1 MPPPV
6 KSLES
11 FRRCRLLL
19 MNFGDATG
27 GMDLS
32 QSWKRFSTAEKPA
45 FFPFKKSRS
54 RAYSRPMSIPLDD
67 IRIDNLR
74 QLIAPTILMEEV
86 PVSPEA
92 AETVSSSRKEIA
104 DILSGRDNRLLV
116 VVGPCSIHDPEAA
129 LEYAERLAEVN
140 KEVKDDLLLI
150 MRVYFEKPRTTVG
163 WKGLINDPHLD
174 ESFDINE
181 GLAIAR
187 KLLLGI
193 VEKGIAAGTEFL
205 DTISPQFYADLI
217 SWGAI
222 GARTTECQLHRE
234 LASGLSMPVGF
245 KNGTGGNF
253 QIAVDAIQAANHPHR
268 FLSVTKSGDSAI
280 VSTKGNEDCHIIL
293 RGGKTGPN
301 YDRESVAAVRDALE
315 AKGLDPAIMID
326 CSHANSGKDYHN
338 QPGVCAEIGAQVA
351 AGDGSIR
358 AVMIESHLSEG
369 AQKLKPDLEELEYGV
384 SVTDSCVSWETTV
397 AMLDQLATDVRKRRA
412 TFLA

>member
-1 MPPPV
+1 MAG
-6 KSLES
+6 KNAI
-11 FRRCRLLL
+11 F
-19 MNFGDATG
+19 F
-27 GMDLS
+27 LS
-32 QSWKRFSTAEKPA
+32 HECIRMLIP
-45 FFPFKKSRS
+45 
-54 RAYSRPMSIPLDD
+54 RPMSNPLDD
-67 IRIDNLR
+67 IRIDSLR

-92 AETVSSSRKEIA
+92 AEVVGTARQEIA
-104 DILSGRDNRLLV
+104 DVLSGKDDRVLA
-116 VVGPCSIHDPEAA
+116 VVGPCSIHDTKAA
-129 LEYAERLAEVN
+129 LEYADRLATL
-140 KEVKDDLLLI
+140 KDEVKNDVLLI

-163 WKGLINDPHLD
+163 WKGIINDPHLD

-187 KLLLGI
+187 KLLRDI
-193 VEKGIAAGTEFL
+193 AEKGVAAGTEFL
-205 DTISPQFYADLI
+205 DTISPQFYADLS

-253 QIAVDAIQAANHPHR
+253 QIAIDAIQSASHPHH

-280 VSTKGNEDCHIIL
+280 VATKGNETCHIIL

-301 YDRESVAAVRDALE
+301 FGPDSVAEVRKALE
-315 AKGLDPAIMID
+315 GRDMDSALMLD
-326 CSHANSGKDYHN
+326 CSHANSEKDYRN
-338 QPGVCAEIGAQVA
+338 QPKVCEAIGQQI
-351 AGDGSIR
+351 AGGDTSIR

-369 AQKLKPDLEELEYGV
+369 AQKISSDLDSLDYGV

-397 AMLDQLATDVRKRRA
+397 EMLNQLASDVRKRRA